1 MGFPGGANGK
11 EAACQCQGHKGRRF
25 NPWFG
30 KILWRKKWQPTP
42 AFLPGEFHGGTWRAR
57 VHRIAESDMTEVT
70 YRTHTIM
77 WVIQSC
83 WKCKGKIARCKILK
97 KKPAY

>member
-1 MGFPGGANGK
+1 MPMQ
-11 EAACQCQGHKGRRF
+11 ETQVDS
-25 NPWFG
+25 WVG

-77 WVIQSC
+77 CGNTILLEVQ
-83 WKCKGKIARCKILK
+83 GKDSKMQNIKKETCILIIES
-97 KKPAY
+97 